1 MDRNEFTEYLCNNS
15 VLGFEPVTTS
25 RPGVLAPYYFDKH
38 KINQGTV
45 LNTVAEQLAEHV
57 NKIESATEPFDWI
70 LGASYSGVGIASV
83 LATKLSHDIGV
94 RFDRKVPSYLG
105 EKPITTKVPGRVLIV
120 DDMISSGATQRR
132 LVDIA
137 RRYGATSIVA
147 LAVFDRME
155 PGKTFSDL
163 SGLKEFE
170 TVTGVNM
177 YTSLTLA
184 DVLTY
189 IKEKQP
195 EHFTELMLYMRN
207 HCVVNK

>member
-25 RPGVLAPYYFDKH
+25 RPGVAAPYYFDKH

-94 RFDRKVPSYLG
+94 RFDRKAPSYPS

-163 SGLKEFE
+163 SGLEEFE